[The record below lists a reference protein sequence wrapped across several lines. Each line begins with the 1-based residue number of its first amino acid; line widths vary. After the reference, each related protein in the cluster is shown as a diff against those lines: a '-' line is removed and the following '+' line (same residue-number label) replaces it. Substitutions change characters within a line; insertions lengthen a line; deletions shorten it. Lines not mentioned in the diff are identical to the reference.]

1 MIVEYD
7 KSFEKSLEKL
17 KDHSLLSKVERIILI
32 IEKTDSLRQIKNVT
46 KLAGYK
52 VYYRI
57 KINEYRLGFEKIDE
71 NKIRLIIIA
80 HRKDIYKRFP

>member
-17 KDHSLLSKVERIILI
+17 KDHSLLPKVERIILNL
-32 IEKTDSLRQIKNVT
+32 ERTDSLTELKNIT

-52 VYYRI
+52 RYYRI
-57 KINEYRLGFEKIDE
+57 KINEYRLGFEKIDK

-80 HRKDIYKRFP
+80 NRKDIY

>member
-1 MIVEYD
+1 MIVEFD

-17 KDHSLLSKVERIILI
+17 KDLSLLSKVERIILSL
-32 IEKTDSLRQIKNVT
+32 ESTDSLRQLKNIT
-46 KLAGYK
+46 KLTGYK

-57 KINEYRLGFEKIDE
+57 KINEYRLGFEMIKEDR
-71 NKIRLIIIA
+71 IRLIIIA

>member
-7 KSFEKSLEKL
+7 KSFEKSLVKL
-17 KDHSLLSKVERIILI
+17 KDLSLLAKVERLILTL
-32 IEKTDSLRQIKNVT
+32 ESTDSLRQFKNIT

-57 KINEYRLGFEKIDE
+57 KIDEYRPGFEMIKE
-71 NKIRLIIIA
+71 GRIRLIIIA